1 MSKIGHNRPHPSL
14 YEATPIISTFEMQPT
29 IQSNAI
35 TALISQTGNEL
46 YLDKKIILLHN
57 ILALQKSNMKA

>member
-14 YEATPIISTFEMQPT
+14 YEATLSTFEMQPT